1 MFLPIASTLV
11 SHPPPGWWWLVLVG
25 WAFVWPHLAWQI
37 ASRAVDPLSRE
48 IYNLKTDAVLAGMW
62 VGVMGVN
69 VLPSTAMLMIMCLNL
84 MGAGGPRLFVAGL
97 VLMVVSCLVT
107 LELTGITVSF
117 NSAPLEWWLSLPIIV
132 IYPLLFG
139 WVSYQTATK
148 LAEHKRRLQVMSTRD
163 GMTGVYNRRH
173 WETMLRNEFDNCRRH
188 NRDATLLIIDIDH
201 FKSINDTWGHDV
213 GDEAIVALTRQLQ
226 ITLRGSDVIG
236 RFGGDEFAVI
246 MSGTPAESAITAMLR
261 VHEGLN
267 TLRLPNTPQVT
278 LRISVDRA
286 RVHDAGEPRHRVVH
300 HGESHRL
307 LRRDAGQRGV
317 REDPLHRHAHPRAGH
332 GGVQLH
338 HYPRLVVLRQP
349 LHHVPVRA
357 LRHPSVPGDLRGR
370 GLSRRHR
377 RGRHR
382 VDDLGHRQRAHGH
395 PQHHRRAAAERHD
408 RARDAPLRVRR
419 QPRRGR
425 RHAHPAAGGEVA
437 PRRRAL
443 RSPAL
448 RGEGGC
454 RGNRH
459 RPGTGIA
466 EF

>member
-1 MFLPIASTLV
+1 MFPKIMNDENFFKKAAAHGEEPPLTPQNEHQRSGLRFARRVRLPRAVGLAGMFLPIASTLV
-11 SHPPPGWWWLVLVG
+11 SHPPPGWGGWLVLVG

-278 LRISVDRA
+278 LRISVGVAPLNPQMSHYREWLKSADLALYKAKKAGRNRTERA
-286 RVHDAGEPRHRVVH
+286 ARHRFDH
-300 HGESHRL
+300 CGTEAFLFQYAYRFN
-307 LRRDAGQRGV
+307 
-317 REDPLHRHAHPRAGH
+317 
-332 GGVQLH
+332 GG
-338 HYPRLVVLRQP
+338 
-349 LHHVPVRA
+349 A
-357 LRHPSVPGDLRGR
+357 
-370 GLSRRHR
+370 SR
-377 RGRHR
+377 
-382 VDDLGHRQRAHGH
+382 
-395 PQHHRRAAAERHD
+395 
-408 RARDAPLRVRR
+408 
-419 QPRRGR
+419 
-425 RHAHPAAGGEVA
+425 
-437 PRRRAL
+437 
-443 RSPAL
+443 
-448 RGEGGC
+448 
-454 RGNRH
+454 
-459 RPGTGIA
+459 
-466 EF
+466 

>member
-1 MFLPIASTLV
+1 MFPKIMNDENFFKKAAAHGEEPPLTPQNEHQRSGLRFARRVRLPRAVGLAGMFLPIASTLV
-11 SHPPPGWWWLVLVG
+11 SHPSLGWWWLLLVG

-69 VLPSTAMLMIMCLNL
+69 ALPSTAMLMIMCLNL

-148 LAEHKRRLQVMSTRD
+148 LAEHKRRLQVMSSRD

-213 GDEAIVALTRQLQ
+213 GDEAIVALTRQLK

-278 LRISVDRA
+278 LRISV
-286 RVHDAGEPRHRVVH
+286 
-300 HGESHRL
+300 
-307 LRRDAGQRGV
+307 GV
-317 REDPLHRHAHPRAGH
+317 
-332 GGVQLH
+332 
-338 HYPRLVVLRQP
+338 
-349 LHHVPVRA
+349 
-357 LRHPSVPGDLRGR
+357 
-370 GLSRRHR
+370 
-377 RGRHR
+377 
-382 VDDLGHRQRAHGH
+382 
-395 PQHHRRAAAERHD
+395 
-408 RARDAPLRVRR
+408 APLNPQMSHYREWLKSADLALYKAKKA
-419 QPRRGR
+419 GR
-425 RHAHPAAGGEVA
+425 NRTEVA
-437 PRRRAL
+437 A
-443 RSPAL
+443 
-448 RGEGGC
+448 
-454 RGNRH
+454 
-459 RPGTGIA
+459 
-466 EF
+466 